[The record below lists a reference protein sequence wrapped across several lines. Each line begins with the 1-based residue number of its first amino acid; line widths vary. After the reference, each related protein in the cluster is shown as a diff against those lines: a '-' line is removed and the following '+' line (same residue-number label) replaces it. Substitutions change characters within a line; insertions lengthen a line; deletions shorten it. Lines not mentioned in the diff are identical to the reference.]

1 MAHYFRYQ
9 DHRVHGD
16 SFASI
21 ALMLSPDSPRIA
33 VFTKNRTNP
42 AYAAARQGAER
53 VAARLGARVAHY
65 VPREPDSVA
74 EQIELVEQ
82 ALADRPD
89 AFVFVP
95 VHDTAMDESVRKI
108 NAAGI
113 PLFNIINRMA
123 RGERVTFVGADD
135 YRLGRDVA
143 RHLLRHIG
151 GTGDVVIISGV
162 PAAVTGQDR
171 LRGFHDAARE
181 FPGVRVA
188 GELAGDFQRDG
199 GRRAMEQLLAAFPR
213 IDGILS
219 ANDAMSLGAIEA
231 LEAAGRRIPVIGVNA
246 VPEAVS
252 ALKSGRLLATVDF
265 DALKISC
272 IATEAAIRHLR
283 GERVP
288 REIELPVQIVHA
300 GNCQPWD
307 RPLEERECPRWHDV
321 VDDQPHIHADKRG

>member
-1 MAHYFRYQ
+1 
-9 DHRVHGD
+9 V
-16 SFASI
+16 SV
-21 ALMLSPDSPRIA
+21 PTIA

-42 AYAAARQGAER
+42 AYT
-53 VAARLGARVAHY
+53 AARLGAERAAMRLEARIAHY
-65 VPREPDSVA
+65 VPRRPDAVE
-74 EQIELVEQ
+74 EQIALVDQ

-113 PLFNIINRMA
+113 PLFNIINRIA
-123 RGERVTFVGADD
+123 RGERVTFVGSDD

-143 RHLLRHIG
+143 RYLLRYIG
-151 GTGDVVIISGV
+151 GKGNVVIISGV

-171 LRGFHDAARE
+171 LRGFHDAVRE

-188 GELAGDFQRDG
+188 GERAGDFQRDA
-199 GRRAMEQLLAAFPR
+199 GRRAMEQLLRSCPR

-231 LEAAGRRIPVIGVNA
+231 IEAAGRRIPVIGVNA
-246 VPEAVS
+246 VPEAII

-283 GERVP
+283 GQRVP
-288 REIELPVQIVHA
+288 REIELPVQIVDA
-300 GNCQPWD
+300 TNYQPWD
-307 RPLEERECPRWHDV
+307 KPLEERECPDWDQV
-321 VDDQPHIHADKRG
+321 VKEEGGR